1 MEQGNNRRNEN
12 RATFAEVFASIKFS
26 GQRSANAEAI
36 WPEPGFADSSD
47 QHVGVAALDDYKQ
60 PLRSSN

>member
-1 MEQGNNRRNEN
+1 MEQGNKGRNQE

-26 GQRSANAEAI
+26 GHRSANADAH
-36 WPEPGFADSSD
+36 WPEPGFADNSD

-60 PLRSSN
+60 PLSSN